1 MLLFLFLEHVL
12 ILLFLF
18 PQRRLLLVKERV
30 DARDEDDGE
39 ERCDEDKNVIAS
51 FSLSLSYSLSLSLSL
66 PLTVEGK
73 ERDFLSK
80 QQKQQNNSGM
90 HRQFFRWRVFVK
102 SREWR

>member
-39 ERCDEDKNVIAS
+39 ERCDEDKKVIAS
-51 FSLSLSYSLSLSLSL
+51 FSLSLSFSYSLSLARSL
-66 PLTVEGK
+66 PLTVKGK

-80 QQKQQNNSGM
+80 QLCIDSFSGGE
-90 HRQFFRWRVFVK
+90 FL
-102 SREWR
+102 